1 MTDNAQKMRKRTESR
16 AGRVILGVAM
26 STGVLFG
33 SAIAIAQNSTQDISP
48 IVTHIFDSSTDRVPL
63 KTAFPQYPSV
73 ARRDRIEGEATVCFK
88 IKTNGRISRP
98 SLRSSTHRIFNR
110 PSLRAIKRSTFEPLG
125 PSQILA
131 TAKTC
136 RTYRFRL
143 QPLVVNT
150 EPN

>member
-1 MTDNAQKMRKRTESR
+1 MT
-16 AGRVILGVAM
+16 
-26 STGVLFG
+26 TGVLLG
-33 SAIAIAQNSTQDISP
+33 SAIAIAQNSTQNISP

-63 KTAFPQYPSV
+63 KTAFPKYPSV

-110 PSLRAIKRSTFEPLG
+110 PTMRAIKRSTFEPLG

-143 QPLVVNT
+143 LPVVVNADA
-150 EPN
+150 N

>member
-1 MTDNAQKMRKRTESR
+1 MT
-16 AGRVILGVAM
+16 
-26 STGVLFG
+26 TGVLLG
-33 SAIAIAQNSTQDISP
+33 SAIAIAQNSTQNISP

-63 KTAFPQYPSV
+63 KTAFPKYPSV

-110 PSLRAIKRSTFEPLG
+110 PTMRAMKRSTFEPLG

-143 QPLVVNT
+143 LPVVVNADA
-150 EPN
+150 N

>member
-1 MTDNAQKMRKRTESR
+1 MRRKTKIR
-16 AGRVILGVAM
+16 AGRVVLGVAM
-26 STGVLFG
+26 TTGVLLG
-33 SAIAIAQNSTQDISP
+33 STIAIAQNSTQNISP
-48 IVTHIFDSSTDRVPL
+48 IVTHIFDSFTDRVPL
-63 KTAFPQYPSV
+63 KTAFPKYPSV

-110 PSLRAIKRSTFEPLG
+110 PTMRAIKSSTFEPLG

-143 QPLVVNT
+143 LPVVVNADA
-150 EPN
+150 N

>member
-1 MTDNAQKMRKRTESR
+1 MRRKTKIR
-16 AGRVILGVAM
+16 AGRVVLGVAM
-26 STGVLFG
+26 TTGVLLG
-33 SAIAIAQNSTQDISP
+33 SAIAIAQNSTQNSSP

-63 KTAFPQYPSV
+63 KTAFPKYPSV

-110 PSLRAIKRSTFEPLG
+110 PTMRAIKRSTFEPLG

-143 QPLVVNT
+143 LPVVVNADA
-150 EPN
+150 N

>member
-1 MTDNAQKMRKRTESR
+1 MRRKTKIR
-16 AGRVILGVAM
+16 AGRVVLGVAM
-26 STGVLFG
+26 TTGVLLG
-33 SAIAIAQNSTQDISP
+33 SSIAIAQNSTQNISP

-63 KTAFPQYPSV
+63 KTAFPKYPSV

-110 PSLRAIKRSTFEPLG
+110 PTMRAIKRSTFEPLG

-143 QPLVVNT
+143 LPVVVNADA
-150 EPN
+150 N

>member
-1 MTDNAQKMRKRTESR
+1 MRRKTKIR
-16 AGRVILGVAM
+16 AGRVVLGVAM
-26 STGVLFG
+26 TTGVLLG
-33 SAIAIAQNSTQDISP
+33 SAIAIAQNSTQNISP

-63 KTAFPQYPSV
+63 KTAFPKYPSV

-110 PSLRAIKRSTFEPLG
+110 PTMRAIKRSTFEPLG

-131 TAKTC
+131 IAKTC

-143 QPLVVNT
+143 LPVVVNADA
-150 EPN
+150 N

>member
-1 MTDNAQKMRKRTESR
+1 MRRKTKIR
-16 AGRVILGVAM
+16 AGRVVLGVAM
-26 STGVLFG
+26 TTGVLLG
-33 SAIAIAQNSTQDISP
+33 SAIAIAQNSTQNISP

-63 KTAFPQYPSV
+63 KTAFPKYPSV

-110 PSLRAIKRSTFEPLG
+110 PTMRAMKRSTFEPLG

-143 QPLVVNT
+143 LPVVVNADA
-150 EPN
+150 N

>member
-1 MTDNAQKMRKRTESR
+1 MRRKTKIR
-16 AGRVILGVAM
+16 AGRVVLGVAM
-26 STGVLFG
+26 TTGVLLG
-33 SAIAIAQNSTQDISP
+33 SAIAIAQNSTQNISP

-63 KTAFPQYPSV
+63 KTAFPKYPSV

-110 PSLRAIKRSTFEPLG
+110 PTMRAIKRSTFEPLG

-143 QPLVVNT
+143 LSVVVNADA
-150 EPN
+150 N

>member
-1 MTDNAQKMRKRTESR
+1 MTENAQKMRKRTKSR
-16 AGRVILGVAM
+16 AVRVILGAAM
-26 STGVLFG
+26 TTGVLLG
-33 SAIAIAQNSTQDISP
+33 SAIAMAQDSTQNIIP

-63 KTAFPQYPSV
+63 VTAFPKYPSV

-98 SLRSSTHRIFNR
+98 TVRNSTHRIFKR
-110 PSLRAIKRSTFEPLG
+110 PTMRAIKKSTFEPLG
-125 PSQILA
+125 PGQILA

-143 QPLVVNT
+143 EPVVVDT
-150 EPN
+150 DPN

>member
-1 MTDNAQKMRKRTESR
+1 MT
-16 AGRVILGVAM
+16 
-26 STGVLFG
+26 TGVLLG
-33 SAIAIAQNSTQDISP
+33 SAIAIAQNSTQNSSP

-63 KTAFPQYPSV
+63 KTAFPKYPSV

-110 PSLRAIKRSTFEPLG
+110 PTMRAIKRSTFEPLG

-143 QPLVVNT
+143 LPVVVNADA
-150 EPN
+150 N